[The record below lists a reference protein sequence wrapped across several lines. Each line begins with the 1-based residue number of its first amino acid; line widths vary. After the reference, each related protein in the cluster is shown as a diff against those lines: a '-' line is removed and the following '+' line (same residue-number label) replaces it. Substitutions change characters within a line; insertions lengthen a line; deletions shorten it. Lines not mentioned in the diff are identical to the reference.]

1 VPQAGVFC
9 FNQGHQNGFKPINEE
24 NVMSGQDKIWIFD
37 TTLRDGEQALR
48 ASLSHKQKIQLAHAI
63 ARLNVDVMEVGFPVS
78 SPGDFESVQSIATQ
92 VKGPIIC
99 GLARAVSADI
109 EACGQAL
116 ANAER
121 RRIHTFIAT
130 SPLHLQYKLRRTLEQ
145 ATEQAVAAI
154 QLARRYTDDVEFSCE
169 DAGRTPIDDLCRI
182 VEAAIKAGARTIN
195 IPDTVGYTIPNE
207 FARIITDLR
216 NKVPN
221 IDQAILSVHCH
232 NDLGLAVA
240 NSITAVQAGAR
251 QIECTVN
258 GIGERAGNCSLEEV
272 AMIIKTRPDILPFYT
287 DIKSTEIYRSS
298 HLVSQICHMPIQPNK
313 AIVGENAF
321 AHSSGIHQDGVLKA
335 QNTYEIMSPEQV
347 GIRQNELNLTS
358 RSGRA
363 VIQHRLSEMG
373 YTNEDYNLD
382 EIYKA
387 FVTLADQKG
396 RVFDYDLEALVF
408 FQNLQDTNEP
418 YKLEFLSSSTHT
430 GHVASAT
437 VGISINGET
446 HTEAATGNGPVEA
459 SFQAI
464 QRIVGTDVKM
474 VDFNLQAKGSG
485 EDALGQ
491 VDIIAEHQ
499 GRRYHGAGLAT
510 DIVRSS
516 VLAYVHVLNL
526 IERSKQVDAAKQARR
541 LSESQTEK

>member
-1 VPQAGVFC
+1 
-9 FNQGHQNGFKPINEE
+9 
-24 NVMSGQDKIWIFD
+24 MSADNKIWIFD

-48 ASLSHKQKIQLAHAI
+48 ASLSQKQKIQLAHAI

-78 SPGDFESVQSIATQ
+78 SPGDFDSVQRIARE

-109 EACGQAL
+109 EACGEAL
-116 ANAER
+116 KDAER

-130 SPLHLQYKLRRTLEQ
+130 SPLHLQYKLRKTLAE
-145 ATEQAVAAI
+145 ASDQAVAAI
-154 QLARRYTDDVEFSCE
+154 KLASRYTDDIEFSCE
-169 DAGRTPIDDLCRI
+169 DAGRTPIDDLCWI
-182 VEAAIKAGARTIN
+182 VERAIAAGATTIN

-207 FARIITDLR
+207 FAAIISTLR

-221 IDQAILSVHCH
+221 IDKARLSVHCH

-240 NSITAVQAGAR
+240 NSISAIQAGAR

-272 AMIIKTRPDILPFYT
+272 AMIINTRKDVLAPLYT
-287 DIKSTEIYRSS
+287 DIKTTEIYRSS
-298 HLVSQICHMPIQPNK
+298 HLVSQICNMPIQPNK
-313 AIVGENAF
+313 AVVGENAF

-358 RSGRA
+358 RSGRH
-363 VIQHRLSEMG
+363 VIQHRLAELG
-373 YTNEDYNLD
+373 YTKADYDL
-382 EIYKA
+382 EAVYKS
-387 FVTLADQKG
+387 FVALADQKG

-408 FQNLQDTNEP
+408 FQNLQEQDEY
-418 YKLEFLSSSTHT
+418 YKLEFLSSATHT

-437 VGISINGET
+437 IGLNCGGTVF
-446 HTEAATGNGPVEA
+446 TEACTGNGPVEA
-459 SFQAI
+459 AFQAI
-464 QRIVGTDVKM
+464 QRISKLNIRM

-491 VDIIAEHQ
+491 VDIIAEHE
-499 GRRYHGAGLAT
+499 GRRFHGAGLAT
-510 DIVRSS
+510 DIVRAS
-516 VLAYVHVLNL
+516 VLAYVHVLNM
-526 IERSKQVDAAKQARR
+526 IQRAQTISAHKQARNGDNQIKKAAG
-541 LSESQTEK
+541 EQ